1 MNRMSMH
8 YAKAEKMMIDAD
20 RMSMP
25 DGLLN
30 EAISKGSSAKGMK
43 SSKSAKLFK
52 EPSAKT
58 GKEKAFS
65 MHHKKAVSF
74 FSWFIVTRTLFS
86 YRNVICNFYS
96 FLTCLSFFISYSLHR
111 HMRRRLH
118 PRRKLQQR
126 MPRLERFLRILPPRV
141 PKRKR

>member
-1 MNRMSMH
+1 MMVH
-8 YAKAEKMMIDAD
+8 AKSSKMMVPAVND

-74 FSWFIVTRTLFS
+74 FSWFIVTRIGISIT
-86 YRNVICNFYS
+86 
-96 FLTCLSFFISYSLHR
+96 FIH
-111 HMRRRLH
+111 
-118 PRRKLQQR
+118 
-126 MPRLERFLRILPPRV
+126 F
-141 PKRKR
+141 